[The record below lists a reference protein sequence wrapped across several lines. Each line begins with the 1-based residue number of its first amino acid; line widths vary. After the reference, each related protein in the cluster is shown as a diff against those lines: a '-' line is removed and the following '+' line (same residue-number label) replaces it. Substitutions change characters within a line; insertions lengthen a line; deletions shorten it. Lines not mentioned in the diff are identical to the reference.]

1 MSRRH
6 APTCSHPNP
15 TPNPD
20 PTPTPTPTPT
30 PKPKPK
36 PKPKPNQACSDLL
49 PPEQRRLAIEGID
62 HSTKEEYDALF
73 NEWIRCPHNMA
84 ANRQA
89 RALSYTVDR
98 NATARM
104 RASLC
109 DPALPPHDPAGLCQ
123 GRIARHTLLQF
134 SYFGLLEERCLSEKL
149 FEAHFGLRFSRS
161 KGAHA
166 HGKGAHAVSK
176 LAFENL
182 TQTQQRQVRWLNR
195 NDLWLYGE
203 AQRIFYERLRL
214 YGISRDATCT

>member
-1 MSRRH
+1 
-6 APTCSHPNP
+6 
-15 TPNPD
+15 
-20 PTPTPTPTPT
+20 
-30 PKPKPK
+30 
-36 PKPKPNQACSDLL
+36 
-49 PPEQRRLAIEGID
+49 
-62 HSTKEEYDALF
+62 
-73 NEWIRCPHNMA
+73 MA

-89 RALSYTVDR
+89 RALTRTPTLALALALTPTLTLALANMATNRQARALTYTVDA

-149 FEAHFGLRFSRS
+149 FEAQFGLRFTRS
-161 KGAHA
+161 KGAYT

-176 LAFENL
+176 LSFENL
-182 TQTQQRQVRWLNR
+182 TQAQQRQVRWLNR

-203 AQRIFYERLRL
+203 AQRVFYERLRL

>member
-1 MSRRH
+1 M
-6 APTCSHPNP
+6 
-15 TPNPD
+15 
-20 PTPTPTPTPT
+20 
-30 PKPKPK
+30 
-36 PKPKPNQACSDLL
+36 
-49 PPEQRRLAIEGID
+49 
-62 HSTKEEYDALF
+62 
-73 NEWIRCPHNMA
+73 
-84 ANRQA
+84 
-89 RALSYTVDR
+89 LSW
-98 NATARM
+98 
-104 RASLC
+104 
-109 DPALPPHDPAGLCQ
+109 
-123 GRIARHTLLQF
+123 
-134 SYFGLLEERCLSEKL
+134 LLEERCLSEKL